1 MKKTINI
8 VTNIENK
15 EILEELIID
24 ALIEVIKLRIDRLSE
39 GVREEA
45 YNILINEVKSILS

>member
-15 EILEELIID
+15 EILEELIIE